1 MSGAVAGG
9 TAGATHR
16 VSVALCTYDG
26 ARWLGPFL
34 DGLLA
39 QTLVPYELVVSDD
52 GSGDATLDLLAAF
65 AGRAPFPV
73 RVEQTPRRLGST
85 MNFGV
90 AFGRC
95 TGDLVASADQ
105 DDVWR
110 PEKLAHLAAAMDER
124 DLALAFSDGTVID
137 DAGTTVDTTLWAGV
151 GFGPDEQRRFD
162 RDPLGVLVRRSVVT
176 GAAMVLRAEH
186 LDRLLPFP
194 PALDGPASPM
204 LQDRWAA
211 LVLASIARVGRVA
224 EPLIEFRRH
233 ESQQTGLREPLTA
246 GEVAH
251 QLRRSS
257 ASSAQ
262 AFTTRADQLD
272 AVRARVRGAAHPG
285 VEDRLAAAV
294 AHLRA
299 RASLSPGRARRVVS
313 VGRELLV
320 GRYGRYSGGV
330 RSAVADLTRP
340 AGYRGDQIGPVR

>member
-1 MSGAVAGG
+1 M
-9 TAGATHR
+9 
-16 VSVALCTYDG
+16 SVALCTYDG
-26 ARWLGPFL
+26 GRWLGPFL

-39 QTLVPYELVVSDD
+39 QTLLPYELVVSDD

-65 AGRAPFPV
+65 ADRAPFPV

-124 DLALAFSDGTVID
+124 DLALAFSDGAVID
-137 DAGTTVDTTLWAGV
+137 GDGAPVDTTLWDGV
-151 GFGPDEQRRFD
+151 GFGPGEQRRFD

-257 ASSAQ
+257 ASSAE

-299 RASLSPGRARRVVS
+299 RADLPRSR
-313 VGRELLV
+313 VGRIARVAREWGT
-320 GRYGRYSGGV
+320 GRYRRYSGGG
-330 RSAVADLTRP
+330 RSAVADLARP
-340 AGYRGDQIGPVR
+340 AR

>member
-1 MSGAVAGG
+1 MSGVVAGD
-9 TAGATHR
+9 ATGGSHR

-65 AGRAPFPV
+65 AERAPFPV

-110 PEKLAHLAAAMDER
+110 PEKLARLAAAMDER

-137 DAGTTVDTTLWAGV
+137 DAGTTVDATLWAGV
-151 GFGPDEQRRFD
+151 GFGPGEQRRFD

-194 PALDGPASPM
+194 SALDGPASPM

-257 ASSAQ
+257 ASSAE

-285 VEDRLAAAV
+285 VEDRLSAAV

-313 VGRELLV
+313 VGRELLA

-340 AGYRGDQIGPVR
+340 SGDRGDQVGPVP

>member
-1 MSGAVAGG
+1 MNG
-9 TAGATHR
+9 TAAGAAQAGTGVRAHR

-39 QTLVPYELVVSDD
+39 QTLVPHELVVSDD

-65 AGRAPFPV
+65 AERAPFPV

-137 DAGTTVDTTLWAGV
+137 DAGTTLDTTLWAGV
-151 GFGPDEQRRFD
+151 GFGPGEQQRFD

-186 LDRLLPFP
+186 LGRLLPFP
-194 PALDGPASPM
+194 PALDRPASPM

-233 ESQQTGLREPLTA
+233 ESQQTGLREPLTP

-257 ASSAQ
+257 ASSAE
-262 AFTTRADQLD
+262 ALTARADQLD
-272 AVRARVRGAAHPG
+272 AVLSRVRGAAHPG
-285 VEDRLAAAV
+285 VEARLVAAV

-299 RASLSPGRARRVVS
+299 RAALPPRRLGRVARVT
-313 VGRELLV
+313 REWGT
-320 GRYGRYSGGV
+320 GRYRRFSGGS
-330 RSAVADLTRP
+330 RSAVADLARP
-340 AGYRGDQIGPVR
+340 AR